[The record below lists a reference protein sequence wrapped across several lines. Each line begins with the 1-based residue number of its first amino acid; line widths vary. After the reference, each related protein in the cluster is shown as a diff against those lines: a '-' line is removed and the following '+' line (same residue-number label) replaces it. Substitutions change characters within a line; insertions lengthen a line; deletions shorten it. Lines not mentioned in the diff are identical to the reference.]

1 MINIKKIIDPIRDS
15 GVSLQERLF
24 RLLTLVGLIGM
35 GITVVLTVALGE
47 GAVNYI
53 GMILGFI
60 ILFGI
65 TYFSIH
71 YRKIQVGAV
80 IIGGLLVYLVMPY
93 NYLTTGGLYGG
104 FLLFPTPL
112 LSQNR
117 RYPARLPPEVR

>member
-71 YRKIQVGAV
+71 YRKIQVE
-80 IIGGLLVYLVMPY
+80 IGRAHV
-93 NYLTTGGLYGG
+93 
-104 FLLFPTPL
+104 
-112 LSQNR
+112 
-117 RYPARLPPEVR
+117 